1 MAMTCIS
8 GTQFINAASRSTT
21 QTVKVS
27 VSPMRAVYLDR
38 NDNIIAV
45 LSNDSDIPEQ
55 HLKAFKGGV
64 QTAVDE
70 EVLRQYRG
78 LAPEL
83 DFSQVGWAYLNID

>member
-1 MAMTCIS
+1 
-8 GTQFINAASRSTT
+8 
-21 QTVKVS
+21 
-27 VSPMRAVYLDR
+27 MRAVYLDR

-64 QTAVDE
+64 QTAVDD
-70 EVLRQYRG
+70 EVLRRYRK

-83 DFSQVGWAYLNID
+83 DFNKIGWVYLKID